1 MVEDPSSLLVSPARI
16 SHSVAEE
23 GDGDVLKDD
32 QVVRLYED
40 EVRPVKVVVVSNP
53 RDSHDNGYDFNQV
66 LRPIPDQVHRVVT
79 ACGGYGYGKL
89 PFWLSCIQN
98 GHHDLSASMVDAR
111 ARERLEMQDL
121 NEKLAEY
128 IEKVCLPTMHAQPWI

>member
-53 RDSHDNGYDFNQV
+53 RDSHDNGY
-66 LRPIPDQVHRVVT
+66 
-79 ACGGYGYGKL
+79 G
-89 PFWLSCIQN
+89 WL
-98 GHHDLSASMVDAR
+98 LYSAMEVI
-111 ARERLEMQDL
+111 L
-121 NEKLAEY
+121 NYLLFCNE
-128 IEKVCLPTMHAQPWI
+128 I